1 VLFAP
6 QTKANVGSVPI
17 RTGIDRTTLDPNNP
31 NTRWFTPGA
40 FTAAPQFT
48 LGKAAFFHSAFRQP
62 PLFSENVSIVKRTTL
77 WENDKNPII
86 LSYRADAFNLFNR
99 TNFGG
104 VVGTVG
110 NANFGRP
117 TGPQN
122 GARLITMGLRLE
134 F

>member
-1 VLFAP
+1 MESVLRRP
-6 QTKANVGSVPI
+6 GSNASTS
-17 RTGIDRTTLDPNNP
+17 R
-31 NTRWFTPGA
+31 
-40 FTAAPQFT
+40 
-48 LGKAAFFHSAFRQP
+48 SALPSAWISTSSSKSGRFRKP
-62 PLFSENVSIVKRTTL
+62 S
-77 WENDKNPII
+77 ENDKNPIV
-86 LSYRADAFNLFNR
+86 LVYRADAFNLFNR
-99 TNFGG
+99 TNFGL